1 MRPRITKWH
10 TGTIRPPLPVTERLI
25 EPMRL
30 SVTVL
35 KWFIES
41 IGPFVAVLE
50 RFIVAIR
57 PSVPVIRAMITI
69 EPIETPVI
77 AVGSP
82 VRVRV
87 GAVSVEIT
95 IRVIIVPVVRTRISR
110 ADAHPI
116 MNTCAAAAHERTDE
130 REQQDPK
137 QSTGLFEADI
147 HKQRTPMSSQCH
159 SFDIDLLDSSGAKKS
174 WAHGLFGS

>member
-1 MRPRITKWH
+1 
-10 TGTIRPPLPVTERLI
+10 
-25 EPMRL
+25 MRL

-41 IGPFVAVLE
+41 IGPSVAILE

-57 PSVPVIRAMITI
+57 PSIPVIRAMITI
-69 EPIETPVI
+69 ESIETPVI

-137 QSTGLFEADI
+137 
-147 HKQRTPMSSQCH
+147 
-159 SFDIDLLDSSGAKKS
+159 
-174 WAHGLFGS
+174 

>member
-1 MRPRITKWH
+1 MAQSQGLAVTWLTSVAIMWPRITKWH
-10 TGTIRPPLPVTERLI
+10 TGTIRPPFPVTERLI

-35 KWFIES
+35 KRFIES

-57 PSVPVIRAMITI
+57 PSVPVVGAMITI
-69 EPIETPVI
+69 EPIKTPVI
-77 AVGSP
+77 AIGSP

-87 GAVSVEIT
+87 GAVSVEIA
-95 IRVIIVPVVRTRISR
+95 IRIIIVPVVRTRISR
-110 ADAHPI
+110 ADARPI

-137 QSTGLFEADI
+137 
-147 HKQRTPMSSQCH
+147 
-159 SFDIDLLDSSGAKKS
+159 
-174 WAHGLFGS
+174 